1 MLLEDQ
7 ISILEWFL
15 KDHVTL
21 KTGVMMLKIQLRNHR
36 NKVHFKISLS
46 IHIYLSIY
54 LSIINRTKIKLSI
67 HMKHWCE
74 AIDNLMYM
82 CLHCFSTW
90 CISALDVNS
99 QYHVFPQYWNCL
111 SNTVRS
117 LRRSALLRA
126 DWWTGSSKN
135 ENVKL
140 REKLRFVTCLRGG
153 KRGGLGGCLGGSG
166 LRFTLALWPFSGS
179 VFVIWGGGGG
189 GGGSGAVIGFEWAR
203 GRGENWRGKTGKGGL
218 RVGGA
223 FPGCHAVRGHRW
235 DGRMA
240 AFPRFGL
247 RSGKRGPR

>member
-1 MLLEDQ
+1 MW
-7 ISILEWFL
+7 S
-15 KDHVTL
+15 
-21 KTGVMMLKIQLRNHR
+21 HR
-36 NKVHFKISLS
+36 QSDACVHQ
-46 IHIYLSIY
+46 
-54 LSIINRTKIKLSI
+54 T
-67 HMKHWCE
+67 
-74 AIDNLMYM
+74 M

-203 GRGENWRGKTGKGGL
+203 GRGETGGGKLVKEDSEWEEPSQGVMLSGATDEMGG
-218 RVGGA
+218 
-223 FPGCHAVRGHRW
+223 W
-235 DGRMA
+235 
-240 AFPRFGL
+240 PRFLVSAWGVEREGL
-247 RSGKRGPR
+247 AKNRRDEKYKNLNCFEACFCYW